1 MFFLVFDRFSPSRLP
16 EVSLDSLEIETPQL
30 ALKIDVEGSE
40 EEVLLGATEVL
51 KTRPTRL
58 GKSATARVYVN

>member
-1 MFFLVFDRFSPSRLP
+1 
-16 EVSLDSLEIETPQL
+16 VSLDSLEIETPRQL

-58 GKSATARVYVN
+58 GKSSLPGSM